1 MNAWDSIQ
9 NTLDW
14 IEENP
19 EEEKQWSGEYSYTMQ
34 LLFDIPWCDE
44 QFNSL

>member
-9 NTLDW
+9 NTLNW

-19 EEEKQWSGEYSYTMQ
+19 SEVSTIVRRRKGS
-34 LLFDIPWCDE
+34 
-44 QFNSL
+44 